1 MPERVGRTPGE
12 MRVEVSAVG
21 CGEGAAVVVDGWA
34 FTTIVGKQQGRKVAG
49 VQCQRYLAMNLLR
62 GQLEW
67 HRAGERHAGERHPGS
82 WIAPNPACQPRAVS
96 TTSSSCRMNRRP
108 CPPRISPTPD
118 RPVCRCPNDG
128 AGKLGV
134 ASYCVFAAS
143 MPRFAASGRRTN
155 PTSALGSSS

>member
-21 CGEGAAVVVDGWA
+21 CGEGAAVVVDGSA

-82 WIAPNPACQPRAVS
+82 
-96 TTSSSCRMNRRP
+96 
-108 CPPRISPTPD
+108 
-118 RPVCRCPNDG
+118 
-128 AGKLGV
+128 
-134 ASYCVFAAS
+134 
-143 MPRFAASGRRTN
+143 
-155 PTSALGSSS
+155 